1 VQGRIRLKR
10 WVAGMLLAG
19 ASVAAVA
26 QPAIYSCVD
35 GKGRRIT
42 SDRPI
47 PECLDREQKELN
59 PSGTVRRSVGPNLT
73 AAERAVQEAKEKEAA
88 EERARLA
95 EEKRRDR
102 ALLIRYPNKGVHD
115 RERSEALG
123 QVDEVIKAAN
133 KRVVELAT
141 QRESLDAEF
150 EFYKKDPSKAPNRLK
165 RQAEDIEQSSAVQKR
180 FIVDQQNEK
189 KRINARFDEELVTL
203 RKLWALAAPV
213 PAASAPPAAKR

>member
-1 VQGRIRLKR
+1 MQGRTRLKR

-73 AAERAVQEAKEKEAA
+73 AAERAAQEVKEKEAA

-115 RERSEALG
+115 RERAEALG

-213 PAASAPPAAKR
+213 AAASAPPAAKR

>member
-1 VQGRIRLKR
+1 MQGRTRLKR

-73 AAERAVQEAKEKEAA
+73 AAERAAQEVKEKEAA

-115 RERSEALG
+115 RERAEALG

-203 RKLWALAAPV
+203 RKLWSLAL
-213 PAASAPPAAKR
+213 PAAAASGGTSAKR